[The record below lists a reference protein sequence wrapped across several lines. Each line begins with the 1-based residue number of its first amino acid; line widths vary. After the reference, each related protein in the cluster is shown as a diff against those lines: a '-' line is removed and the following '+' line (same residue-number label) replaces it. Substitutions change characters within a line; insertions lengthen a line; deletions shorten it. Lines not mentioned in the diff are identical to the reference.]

1 MYIPNTIE
9 LTPLYSFRDENSR
22 SSILLE
28 TEEEYRER
36 WNSIRIMYFT
46 MFLMAL
52 GFSVVLTG
60 VWPYLDKVIG
70 LPIAN
75 IGAERLDIIGNICLN
90 FHINLFCPT
99 KTITICHNKAKNT

>member
-1 MYIPNTIE
+1 M
-9 LTPLYSFRDENSR
+9 
-22 SSILLE
+22 LE

-60 VWPYLDKVIG
+60 VWPYLDKVK
-70 LPIAN
+70 PVAYT
-75 IGAERLDIIGNICLN
+75 GADRLHIVGNMPHIIKVGDYVQSQIS
-90 FHINLFCPT
+90 FPHW
-99 KTITICHNKAKNT
+99 

>member
-1 MYIPNTIE
+1 M
-9 LTPLYSFRDENSR
+9 TPFYSFRDENSR

-60 VWPYLDKVIG
+60 VWPYLDKVM
-70 LPIAN
+70 PIAN
-75 IGAERLDIIGNICLN
+75 TGADRLHIVGNIQQASYQGCRLCSVTN
-90 FHINLFCPT
+90 KFSTLV
-99 KTITICHNKAKNT
+99 ITQYVP